1 MTDNLKVVLLLV
13 LAPPL
18 LALGIWLLFR
28 LRRDPRERERRRR
41 EYVNLRGRLGD
52 GIITE
57 ADREMLYYS
66 YTIRGVVYM
75 ASQEIAPLV
84 DRIAV
89 SPERLIGGPVTLKYD
104 VNNPANSIVICE
116 TWSGLRTT

>member
-1 MTDNLKVVLLLV
+1 MTDNLKVILLLV

-18 LALGIWLLFR
+18 LGLGIWLLFR

-41 EYVNLRGRLGD
+41 DWVNLRGRLGD
-52 GIITE
+52 GVITE
-57 ADREMLYYS
+57 ADHEMLYYS
-66 YTIRGVVYM
+66 YSIRGVVYM

-89 SPERLIGGPVTLKYD
+89 PPERLIGGPVTLKYD

-116 TWSGLRTT
+116 TWSGLRTS

>member
-1 MTDNLKVVLLLV
+1 MTDNVKVVLLLV

-41 EYVNLRGRLGD
+41 DWVNLRGRLGD
-52 GIITE
+52 GVITE
-57 ADREMLYYS
+57 AEREMLYYS
-66 YTIRGVVYM
+66 YTIRGVVYI
-75 ASQEIAPLV
+75 ASQDIAPLL

-89 SPERLIGGPVTLKYD
+89 PPERLIGPVTLKYD

-116 TWSGLRTT
+116 TWSGLRTS